1 MPRLTVGV
9 AVVLACAGSAGA
21 QDIRWRHDYAA
32 ARREAT
38 AAGKPLLLDF
48 GTEACTWC
56 RKLDAT
62 TLKVPAVVE
71 LLNAHFIPVKV
82 DGEREAELVRQARV
96 ESYPTLLVVSPD
108 GRIVGRHDGYAD
120 AAKLLPLL
128 RQAVPAK
135 PAATG
140 VVQAGAVVR
149 PTAADHLAQARADH
163 DAGRYLACIERC
175 DRLVAAYP
183 AGPEATEARRL
194 SAAITADPKKW
205 ERVTAQL
212 RADLDVL
219 SKNLDAAMKR

>member
-1 MPRLTVGV
+1 MPRLAVGV
-9 AVVLACAGSAGA
+9 LCVLGCAGSAGA
-21 QDIRWRHDYAA
+21 QEIRWRHDYAA

-62 TLKVPAVVE
+62 TFKAAAVVE
-71 LLNAHFIPVKV
+71 LLNAQFIPVKV
-82 DGEREAELVRQARV
+82 DGDREAELVRLARV

-128 RQAVPAK
+128 RQAVPAR

-149 PTAADHLAQARADH
+149 PTAADHLAQARADY

-175 DRLVAAYP
+175 DRLLAAQP
-183 AGPEATEARRL
+183 TSPEAAEARKL
-194 SAAITADPKKW
+194 TAAITADPKKW

-212 RADLDVL
+212 QADLAAL